1 MEEMTMKALLRNVV
15 LLGLAF
21 SAAQGDVLRLRDG
34 RTIMGSYVGGTAKEV
49 WFQSNAVSAE
59 AYPTFLVES
68 VRFGSTL
75 SAAPEIPEA
84 RLNDRGITG
93 ARTSSPPWH
102 AVRLYLTTIFAAVFW
117 A

>member
-1 MEEMTMKALLRNVV
+1 MKALLRNVA
-15 LLGLAF
+15 LLGLVF
-21 SAAQGDVLRLRDG
+21 SGAQGDALRLRDG

-75 SAAPEIPEA
+75 NAVPETPEA
-84 RLNDRGITG
+84 RLKDRGVTG
-93 ARTSSPPWH
+93 ARTSPRPWR
-102 AVRLYLTTIFAAVFW
+102 AVRLYLATIFAAVSW
-117 A
+117 V